1 MKIDLKKILA
11 CIVVVC
17 ASLGVSKADLAGKVG
32 TIVALQE
39 QGKVRIAVK
48 IVNPAN
54 GFVVYSHDASLP
66 LTPASNMKL
75 VTTAAALHYLG
86 PDFTY
91 LTAVGMV
98 GDSVAVIGS
107 GDPLLGDKITS
118 QKNKVDARWVLKDI
132 ADNLRKNNITAIS
145 DVIVDGTVFD
155 DEYVQPNWPKK
166 ELNKWYAAEIAGI
179 NFNDNCIEIIAQTV
193 GSKVELAIDPP
204 TSYVKIINNCKV
216 SPTQTDTTIWGARP
230 PASNVITV
238 SGVCYKKCEPVRVTI
253 DRPQAFFG
261 YLVAE
266 EIKRAGVDIKGKLV
280 EREILPQDQFKLLA
294 VYRTSIWD
302 VFDRSNKDS
311 LEVAAESLLK
321 TIAAYR
327 QPSGKGGTWAQGKQF
342 VSDYLLSLGAS
353 SDQFVLDDGCGL
365 SENNRLSANI
375 LMAILLDIYKK
386 PEWQRFKETLA
397 VGGEEGTIDKWFN
410 EPKYRG
416 KIFAKTGYIGGVK
429 SLSGIC
435 TTDAGDRIFSI
446 ITNKTNGETRQA
458 INNIVKAIIDESR

>member
-1 MKIDLKKILA
+1 MKKDLKKLL
-11 CIVVVC
+11 VC
-17 ASLGVSKADLAGKVG
+17 FVLVCSLVSISKADLAGKVE
-32 TIVALQE
+32 TIVASQA
-39 QGKVRIAVK
+39 QGNVRIAVK
-48 IVNPAN
+48 IVNPAS
-54 GFVVYSHDASLP
+54 GSVIYSHNASSP

-91 LTAVGMV
+91 LTGVGLV

-107 GDPLLGDKITS
+107 GDPLLGDKSTML
-118 QKNKVDARWVLKDI
+118 KHNLDPRWVLQDVVEI
-132 ADNLRKNNITAIS
+132 LRKNNVTSIS
-145 DVIVDGTVFD
+145 DVIVDDTVFD
-155 DEYVQPNWPKK
+155 DEYVQPSWSKK
-166 ELNKWYAAEIAGI
+166 ELNRWYAAEVAGI
-179 NFNDNCIEIIAQTV
+179 NFNDNCIEIIAETV
-193 GSKVELAIDPP
+193 GSKVELTLDPP
-204 TSYVKIINNCKV
+204 TSYVKLINNCKA
-216 SPTQTDTTIWGARP
+216 SATQTDTTIWGARP
-230 PASNVITV
+230 AGSNVITV

-261 YLVAE
+261 YLLAE
-266 EIKRAGVDIKGKLV
+266 EIKRAGVGIRGQLV
-280 EREILPQDQFKLLA
+280 EREILPQDQFKLIA
-294 VYRTSIWD
+294 VYSTSIWD

-342 VSDYLLSLGAS
+342 VSDYLVSLGIS
-353 SDQFVLDDGCGL
+353 TDQFVLDDGCGL

-375 LMAILLDIYKK
+375 LTAILLDIYKK

-435 TTDAGDRIFSI
+435 TTGTGDRIFSI
-446 ITNKTNGETRQA
+446 ITNKTNGESRQA